1 MLNKANQLTLL
12 RIFAIPFIVVLLHFP
27 GKWTCFTATIIFILA
42 SITDFLDGFLAR
54 KYNLT
59 SNVGKFLDPLAD
71 KLLIMSALVMLSYLN
86 WVPAW
91 ITIVIVGREI
101 TVTGLRAI
109 AADKGIIIA
118 ADKYGKLKTIFQ
130 IIAISTLMLHYPIYG
145 VDPVFW
151 GNIFIYIALAL
162 TLISGVNYTY
172 KFLKDII

>member
-130 IIAISTLMLHYPIYG
+130 IIAISPLMLHYPIYG

>member
-1 MLNKANQLTLL
+1 MVNKANQLTLA
-12 RIFAIPFIVVLLHFP
+12 RIFTIPFIVILLHFP
-27 GKWTCFTATIIFILA
+27 GKWTCFIATIIFILA

-54 KYNLT
+54 KYGLT

-71 KLLIMSALVMLSYLN
+71 KLLIMAALVMLTYLK

-91 ITIVIVGREI
+91 VTIVIVGREI
-101 TVTGLRAI
+101 TVTGLRAM

-130 IIAISTLMLHYPIYG
+130 IIAISPLMLHYPMYG
-145 VDPVFW
+145 VDVQFL

-162 TLISGVNYTY
+162 TLISGINYIY
-172 KFLKDII
+172 KFLKEVI